1 MAPAQEIKKEVAEEE
16 PIRKKQAI
24 SSDDLYRRS
33 SQYEFWSFTA
43 ESLQE
48 LRQKTN
54 QHGRDKSEQL
64 FNHALE
70 SSKQKSPEV
79 FEKYPLELCAES
91 LLDYVSCE
99 EETKYLNFYSQ
110 NVIKISNFF
119 KMPTQVKA
127 SAISFFKKFYL
138 MNSVMEYHPKNVLYT
153 CIFLAAKSEN
163 YFISIESFVKVLKN
177 TTPKDILDLEF
188 NVLQSLKFTLLVH
201 HPFRPLY
208 GFFLDYQAVL
218 LHPSPLMYDVTVDTL
233 GSLYD
238 KAKKWLNDHALLSDI
253 MFLFSP
259 PQVALAAMYDI
270 DKRITDKY
278 LKRKFLH
285 DNHEKMDTIKEEVK
299 VKVEKVKLEED
310 DSLQDEKPEPKSEY
324 TIQREQYE
332 TMVRTIRKC
341 IKIAKQL
348 PQATLEESKE
358 IDRKCFFALNPGRKI
373 EKRKTKLMNP
383 SQPAEVKEEQL

>member
-1 MAPAQEIKKEVAEEE
+1 MAAEIKEE
-16 PIRKKQAI
+16 PVRKKQVI
-24 SSDDLYRRS
+24 NNDDLYRRS
-33 SQYEFWSFTA
+33 TQYEHWSFTA
-43 ESLQE
+43 DTLQE
-48 LRQKTN
+48 LRLKTN
-54 QHGRDKSEQL
+54 QQGRAKSEQL
-64 FNHALE
+64 FNQALE
-70 SSKQKSPEV
+70 SSRNKTPEA
-79 FEKYPLELCAES
+79 FEKFALELCADK
-91 LLDYVSCE
+91 LLDHVTCE

-119 KMPTQVKA
+119 KMPTQVRA

-138 MNSVMEYHPKNVLYT
+138 VNSVMEYHPKNVLYT

-163 YFISIESFVKVLKN
+163 YFISIESFVKVLNKTN
-177 TTPKDILDLEF
+177 PKDILDLEF

-270 DKRITDKY
+270 DKRVTDKY

-285 DNHEKMDTIKEEVK
+285 DNHEMETIKEEPASK
-299 VKVEKVKLEED
+299 DPEIKLE
-310 DSLQDEKPEPKSEY
+310 DEKDDAPKEVS
-324 TIQREQYE
+324 TQREQYE
-332 TMVRTIRKC
+332 NMVRTIRRC
-341 IKIAKQL
+341 IKIAKQV

-373 EKRKTKLMNP
+373 EKRKAKLMSP
-383 SQPAEVKEEQL
+383 TPDKE